1 MKLALIFGFIAVASA
16 YPRGGVIT
24 KSAYTGGYG
33 VITRGVITNESIL
46 DNAKCDGPQCSG
58 GCCPESAY
66 VCCESGS
73 FCASTLEECPQ
84 YPEGGGVITKGVIT
98 KGVNPK
104 GVITKGVNPKGV
116 ITKGAITKGVITK
129 GVITKDVLNLKLIS
143 DDSRCNGPQCQGGC
157 CPESGYF
164 CCEGG
169 NFCAAT
175 PEACPH
181 YPELYP
187 DESFVK
193 KLDLTREECQG
204 TNCPGGCCYGVYD
217 WFCCEDGVYCVISP
231 EYCRGSK
238 MEKFFKL
245 LK

>member
-1 MKLALIFGFIAVASA
+1 MKLALIFGLIAVASA
-16 YPRGGVIT
+16 YPKGGVIT

-33 VITRGVITNESIL
+33 VIPRSVITHESIL
-46 DNAKCDGPQCSG
+46 ENAKCNGSQCSR
-58 GCCPESAY
+58 GCCPEPAY

-73 FCASTLEECPQ
+73 FCASTLEECPK
-84 YPEGGGVITKGVIT
+84 YPEGRGVITKGVIT
-98 KGVNPK
+98 KRVIPK
-104 GVITKGVNPKGV
+104 GVITKGVF
-116 ITKGAITKGVITK
+116 TKNFI
-129 GVITKDVLNLKLIS
+129 NLKLIS
-143 DDSRCNGPQCQGGC
+143 DNNRCNGPQCQGKC
-157 CPESGYF
+157 CPETGYF

-231 EYCRGSK
+231 EYCRGFR